1 MARQSYKP
9 VPSGF
14 LILFFANISNDISSY
29 LQQEMQVKLQTQ
41 KFQRLHLPQMPST
54 PRRIGRIRT
63 DSVWKISVRRKEI
76 AAEIPPLLRAVK
88 NDEEKILKPDSKKQ
102 NENNLKACS
111 VIASSSAS

>member
-29 LQQEMQVKLQTQ
+29 LQQEMQRNYKR
-41 KFQRLHLPQMPST
+41 KNFSGYICT
-54 PRRIGRIRT
+54 PEAHVHSRKIGRIRT

-88 NDEEKILKPDSKKQ
+88 NDEEKILKPDSKKA
-102 NENNLKACS
+102 NENN
-111 VIASSSAS
+111 